1 MERNLAGEDGR
12 HTLRVQQK
20 TWEADGITSVTL
32 VDPSGAALPTWKPGA
47 HLALVHA
54 QGAAV
59 AAVIDEALARQSEGE
74 MRAPVAQVCA

>member
-1 MERNLAGEDGR
+1 
-12 HTLRVQQK
+12 V
-20 TWEADGITSVTL
+20 
-32 VDPSGAALPTWKPGA
+32 PGA

-54 QGAAV
+54 EGAAV